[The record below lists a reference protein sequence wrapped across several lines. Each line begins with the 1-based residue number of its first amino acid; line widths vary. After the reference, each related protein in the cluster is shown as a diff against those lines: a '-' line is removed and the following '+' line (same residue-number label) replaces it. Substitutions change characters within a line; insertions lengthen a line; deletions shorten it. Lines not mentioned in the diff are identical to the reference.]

1 MKSDWKL
8 TRAYMS
14 QLYRDAIAKRLETIL
29 ADGTNTQ
36 SDKEL
41 AAYLTAHN
49 CPCSTYVVSTTRREH
64 GWGNKWARIKA
75 LKKAASDMVKRQPI
89 EIG

>member
-14 QLYRDAIAKRLETIL
+14 QLYRDAVAARLKAIL
-29 ADGTNTQ
+29 ADGMNTM
-36 SDKEL
+36 SDQEL
-41 AAYLTAHN
+41 ARYLTAHN
-49 CPCSTYVVSTTRREH
+49 CPCSSYVVSTTRREH
-64 GWGNKWARIKA
+64 GMPNKWARIKA
-75 LKKAASDMVKRQPI
+75 LQKAAHNMVAGQPI